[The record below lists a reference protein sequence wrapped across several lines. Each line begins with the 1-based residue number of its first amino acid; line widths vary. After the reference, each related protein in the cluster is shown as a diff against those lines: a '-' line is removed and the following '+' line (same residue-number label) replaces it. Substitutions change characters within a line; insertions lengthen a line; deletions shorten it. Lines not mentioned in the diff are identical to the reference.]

1 MKHPV
6 WPLLN
11 LIFIFLPLLVWAQP
25 EVFTRSDFELRGPVQ
40 SSTVITDYGEERFEF
55 DPEGKLL
62 KTLTRYS
69 DTDYDITYYRYKNE
83 VLTERRDE
91 IYRDG
96 SFDKSTSFARFYQ
109 RDTTAGKL
117 TETITSYDQQMKEQ
131 VTFTYDSIGRVEH
144 IVRIGQE
151 GIDET
156 RVAFTKQ
163 QGEETAE
170 YFLNGQL
177 SKSVRR
183 SETDGAGG
191 STVTT
196 LVKEYFQGVPQKA
209 MEQTYD
215 SKDQLLLETRFVYD
229 SVKSGFRKEQ
239 SRALTY
245 DEEGFLGSETISY
258 MNSEGRVTR
267 VAENKYLYQKDG
279 KTPGNWIRKVIT
291 PENSIIARRITYYQ
305 EKPSQPVDSIPGN

>member
-1 MKHPV
+1 M
-6 WPLLN
+6 PLL
-11 LIFIFLPLLVWAQP
+11 LSAQP
-25 EVFTRSDFELRGPVQ
+25 EVFGRSDFELRGPVR

-69 DTDYDITYYRYKNE
+69 DTDYDITYYRYTE
-83 VLTERRDE
+83 GVLTERRDE
-91 IYRDG
+91 VYRDG

-131 VTFTYDSIGRVEH
+131 FTFTYDSIGRVEH

-151 GIDET
+151 GIDQT
-156 RVAFTKQ
+156 RVAFSHQ

-183 SETDGAGG
+183 SESEGTGER
-191 STVTT
+191 TVTT
-196 LVKEYFQGVPQKA
+196 LVKEYFQGAPQKA
-209 MEQTYD
+209 LEQTRD
-215 SKDQLLLETRFVYD
+215 AKDRLLQETEFTYD

-239 SRALTY
+239 SRVLTY
-245 DEEGFLGSETISY
+245 NEDGFLGTETISY
-258 MNSEGRVTR
+258 LNSRGRVTR
-267 VAENKYLYQKDG
+267 VVKKEYLYQMDG

-291 PENSIIARRITYYQ
+291 PENSIIARRITYYE
-305 EKPSQPVDSIPGN
+305 EKPAQAADSIPGN